1 MRRTA
6 TVLVTVMLAVATLLV
21 FKLCVGREYAV
32 LSEDHSGV
40 RYDEPT
46 GSTTES
52 EAVFVP
58 DEPEESESESDT
70 PAPDV
75 EPEPDAD
82 VQRAQALLDTMTL
95 EEKIYQLFITTPE
108 GLTNYTPVAAAGAA
122 TQEALE
128 SKPVGGILYTADNLH
143 TRSQITDMIRNT
155 QSYSRIPLF
164 ICVEEEGGSVAPLS
178 QKFGTEAVSSMAVYG
193 AQGDAAAVQQ
203 AGQRLAATLTEF
215 GFNLDFAPVAETVA
229 NPNETELGARAFGDE
244 PEAVA
249 ALVQSMVQGLQEGGV
264 VACLKYFPGQGNAV
278 PDSALGRLVTNRT
291 LDELEQS
298 ELVAFR
304 RGIEAGASV
313 VMLSHMA
320 APSLTGSDVPCDLSP
335 QVVTELLRG
344 ELGYRGV
351 VITDAQNADA
361 ITKDYSCAEAAVLA
375 LQAGCDII
383 LLPEN
388 LREAAQGVRAAVESG
403 ALTEARIDESVL
415 RILTLKFKSGICTE
429 DE

>member
-6 TVLVTVMLAVATLLV
+6 TVLVTAILAVATLLV
-21 FKLCVGREYAV
+21 FKLCIGRQYAV

-40 RYDEPT
+40 RYDDPIA
-46 GSTTES
+46 STTES
-52 EAVFVP
+52 DTISVP
-58 DEPEESESESDT
+58 DEPVVSESDT
-70 PAPDV
+70 PEPDV
-75 EPEPDAD
+75 EPEPDLDAL
-82 VQRAQALLDTMTL
+82 RAQALLETMTL

-128 SKPVGGILYTADNLH
+128 SKPVGGVLYTADNLY

-164 ICVEEEGGSVAPLS
+164 ICVEEEGGSVAPIS
-178 QKFGTEAVSSMAVYG
+178 QKLGAEAVSSMAVYG
-193 AQGDAAAVQQ
+193 AQGDAAAVRQ

-215 GFNLDFAPVAETVA
+215 GFNLDFAPVAETVT
-229 NPNETELGARAFGDE
+229 NPNSTDMGARAFGGE
-244 PEAVA
+244 PETVA
-249 ALVQSMVQGLQEGGV
+249 ELVGALVQGLQEGGV
-264 VACLKYFPGQGNAV
+264 LSCLKYFPGQGNAV
-278 PDSALGRLVTNRT
+278 LDSALGRPVTERT
-291 LDELEQS
+291 LDELRAS
-298 ELVAFR
+298 ELVAFQS
-304 RGIEAGASV
+304 GIEAGAAV
-313 VMLSHMA
+313 VMVSHAA
-320 APSLTGSDVPCDLSP
+320 APKLTGSNVPCDLSP

-351 VITDAQNADA
+351 VITDAQNVDA

-415 RILTLKFKSGICTE
+415 RILTLKFKSGICVADA